1 LIAYFYVKKEDT
13 EETSECGLK
22 LSKWFDT
29 DIVIDIFK
37 KKAITAY
44 LSPKDNMKKYKDKAY
59 DCLKLDLHDEKIY
72 IVENAYKEVN
82 EIEWYF
88 ESIIPAKQYKVGMYR
103 KPVFVITYTVLGD
116 YISILDK
123 SRDIPILYDS
133 SEEMY
138 LKTLFT
144 TFEENDDKF
153 YDRAFLGYV
162 ENIPNCKKINVNS
175 KKYVIYI
182 ARNKRYIIKGKRKD
196 EK

>member
-44 LSPKDNMKKYKDKAY
+44 LSPKDNMKRYKDKAY
-59 DCLKLDLHDEKIY
+59 DCLKLELQDEKIY
-72 IVENAYKEVN
+72 IAENTFKEIN
-82 EIEWYF
+82 EREWYL
-88 ESIIPAKQYKVGMYR
+88 ESVIPVNQYKIGMYR
-103 KPVFVITYTVLGD
+103 KPVFVITYTVLGE

-123 SRDIPILYDS
+123 SRDIPVLYDN

-138 LKTLFT
+138 LKTLLT

-153 YDRAFLGYV
+153 YDKAFLGYL
-162 ENIPNCKKINVNS
+162 ESIPNCEEINIDS
-175 KKYVIYI
+175 KKYHIY
-182 ARNKRYIIKGKRKD
+182 RENNQRYIIKGKRKD